1 MIKVESISTKIGS
14 NRILHD
20 ISFEVCRGQITAV
33 IGANGAGKTTLLRSL
48 SGLISLESGYIEFD
62 GKSIT
67 NIPAHKLSLQ
77 GLVHIPQGRQIIP
90 GLSVR
95 DNLILGASNL
105 IGKRSEM
112 EKDIEM
118 QFARF
123 PILREREAV
132 MGTQLSGGEQQMLAV
147 ARGLMMKPKV
157 LMLDEPSLGLAPQ
170 IVHLIL
176 RTLRE
181 LASEGLAIILVEQA
195 AMLAL
200 EYADEALVLRNGRCV
215 MKGNSRKLLSS
226 SELVSSYLS

>member
-1 MIKVESISTKIGS
+1 MIKVESICAKIGP

-20 ISFEVCRGQITAV
+20 ISLEVSPGQITAV

-48 SGLISLESGYIEFD
+48 SGLIPLESGSIEFD
-62 GKSIT
+62 GKLIS

-95 DNLILGASNL
+95 ENLILGASNL
-105 IGKRSEM
+105 TSQRSEM
-112 EKDIEM
+112 ENDIQM
-118 QFARF
+118 QWAQF
-123 PILREREAV
+123 PILREREAI

-181 LASEGLAIILVEQA
+181 LASQGLAIILVEQV

-200 EYADEALVLRNGRCV
+200 EYADEALVLRNGQCV
-215 MKGNSRKLLSS
+215 MKGNSRELLSS
-226 SELVSSYLS
+226 PKLISSYLS